1 MRLSQIKKKSPNSE
15 SIHKL
20 SEKTTNLR
28 KKKRGK
34 IQQWVN
40 DGQQA
45 VNGWSAKREKLPLGF
60 FFCYVEF
67 ICGDVEGTFAKT
79 YFSPF
84 ENKIV

>member
-28 KKKRGK
+28 KKKTERK
-34 IQQWVN
+34 KVN

-60 FFCYVEF
+60 FFVIWNLF
-67 ICGDVEGTFAKT
+67 VVMLRDLLLKLIFFTF
-79 YFSPF
+79 
-84 ENKIV
+84 